1 MTVDFNRSV
10 VFNRSVDIFF
20 IQVAEDLE
28 HERTFSEYFHLL
40 TGCPVAIRPFYQYG
54 STTYRTFAFGSIIR

>member
-1 MTVDFNRSV
+1 M
-10 VFNRSVDIFF
+10 

-28 HERTFSEYFHLL
+28 HERTFCEYFHLL